1 MCAVLTVENP
11 RKEARTLRRLGT
23 LPASA
28 LFRRRDNGV
37 PTVHAQTG
45 VSCTMR
51 GCPNTTAQLCAYR
64 DRRDRTCSA
73 TICPA
78 HGIALAGIT
87 YCRRHAGTVQAI
99 GELATEPGG
108 RPDIND
114 RAPSLVDWIGRD
126 LDKDIRTLLARTA
139 RPGESVVA
147 DDAAR
152 LAHDFR
158 RNARW
163 ERSWR
168 LVEHTGPVLNITLHV
183 AENNDSL
190 VHVRVGTE
198 TVADGV
204 PPWIAR
210 RREGQDVE
218 AAIDISQRR
227 LFYRY
232 LEETI
237 SDAVAR
243 FRDRSDRIPQ

>member
-1 MCAVLTVENP
+1 MPTVEI
-11 RKEARTLRRLGT
+11 RRTDRRALRRLAT
-23 LPASA
+23 LPTGA
-28 LFRRRDNGV
+28 LFRRRDAAAAPAAAAGGV
-37 PTVHAQTG
+37 A
-45 VSCTMR
+45 CTMR
-51 GCPNTTAQLCAYR
+51 GCTNQTAQCCAYR
-64 DRRDRTCSA
+64 DRRERSCSA
-73 TICPA
+73 MICPA
-78 HGIALAGIT
+78 HGISLGGIT

-99 GELATEPGG
+99 GELAKDPSGC
-108 RPDIND
+108 PDIDD
-114 RAPSLVDWIGRD
+114 RAPSLVDWIARD

-139 RPGESVVA
+139 RPGESVIA
-147 DDAAR
+147 DDSAR

-168 LVEHTGPVLNITLHV
+168 LVEHTGPILNVTLHV
-183 AENNDSL
+183 AEDDSSL

-237 SDAVAR
+237 SDAVVR
-243 FRDRSDRIPQ
+243 FRDRSDRIAQ

>member
-1 MCAVLTVENP
+1 MVTVETP
-11 RKEARTLRRLGT
+11 RTDTSALRRLGA
-23 LPASA
+23 LPATA
-28 LFRRRDNGV
+28 LFRRRDRETQPAPVASGI
-37 PTVHAQTG
+37 A
-45 VSCTMR
+45 CTMR
-51 GCPNTTAQLCAYR
+51 GCDNDTAQLCAYR
-64 DRRDRTCSA
+64 DRRERSCSA
-73 TICPA
+73 AICPA

-99 GELATEPGG
+99 GELALDQSGH
-108 RPDIND
+108 PDIDD
-114 RAPSLVDWIGRD
+114 RAPSLVDWIARD
-126 LDKDIRTLLARTA
+126 LDRDIRTLLARAA
-139 RPGESVVA
+139 RPGESVIA

-168 LVEHTGPVLNITLHV
+168 LVEHTGPILNVTLHV
-183 AENNDSL
+183 AEDDDSL

-237 SDAVAR
+237 SEAVAR
-243 FRDRSDRIPQ
+243 FRDRSDRIDQ

>member
-1 MCAVLTVENP
+1 
-11 RKEARTLRRLGT
+11 
-23 LPASA
+23 
-28 LFRRRDNGV
+28 
-37 PTVHAQTG
+37 
-45 VSCTMR
+45 MR
-51 GCPNTTAQLCAYR
+51 GCDNRTAQLCAYR
-64 DRRDRTCSA
+64 DRRERSCA
-73 TICPA
+73 ITICPA
-78 HGIALAGIT
+78 HGISLGGIT

-99 GELATEPGG
+99 GELARDQSGH
-108 RPDIND
+108 PDIDD
-114 RAPSLVDWIGRD
+114 RAPSLVDWIARD
-126 LDKDIRTLLARTA
+126 IDRDIRTLLARSA

-158 RNARW
+158 RNSRW

-168 LVEHTGPVLNITLHV
+168 LVEHTGPILNVTLHV
-183 AENNDSL
+183 TEADDSQ

-198 TVADGV
+198 TVADGI

-237 SDAVAR
+237 SEAVAR
-243 FRDRSDRIPQ
+243 FRDRSDRIDQ

>member
-1 MCAVLTVENP
+1 
-11 RKEARTLRRLGT
+11 
-23 LPASA
+23 
-28 LFRRRDNGV
+28 
-37 PTVHAQTG
+37 
-45 VSCTMR
+45 MR
-51 GCPNTTAQLCAYR
+51 GCTNQTAQCCAYR
-64 DRRDRTCSA
+64 DRRERSCSVS
-73 TICPA
+73 ICPA
-78 HGIALAGIT
+78 HSISLGGIT

-99 GELATEPGG
+99 GELAQDPSGC
-108 RPDIND
+108 PDIND
-114 RAPSLVDWIGRD
+114 RAPSLVDWIARD

-139 RPGESVVA
+139 RPGESVIA
-147 DDAAR
+147 DDTAR
-152 LAHDFR
+152 LKHDFR

-168 LVEHTGPVLNITLHV
+168 LVEHTGPILNVTLHV
-183 AENNDSL
+183 AEDDSSL

-237 SDAVAR
+237 SDAVVR
-243 FRDRSDRIPQ
+243 FRDRSDRLAQ

>member
-1 MCAVLTVENP
+1 MLTVETP
-11 RKEARTLRRLGT
+11 RKDASALRRLGA
-23 LPASA
+23 LPATA
-28 LFRRRDNGV
+28 LFRRKEHSAPAARV
-37 PTVHAQTG
+37 ATG
-45 VSCTMR
+45 IACAMR
-51 GCPNTTAQLCAYR
+51 GCNNHTAELCAYR
-64 DRRDRTCSA
+64 DRRERSCA
-73 TICPA
+73 TAICPA
-78 HGIALAGIT
+78 HSISLGGVT

-99 GELATEPGG
+99 GELARDQSGH
-108 RPDIND
+108 PDVDD
-114 RAPSLVDWIGRD
+114 RAPSLVDWISRD
-126 LDKDIRTLLARTA
+126 LDKDIRRLLARTA
-139 RPGESVVA
+139 RPGESVIA

-152 LAHDFR
+152 LAHDFH

-168 LVEHTGPVLNITLHV
+168 LVEHTGPILNVTLHV
-183 AENNDSL
+183 TEDDDSL

-218 AAIDISQRR
+218 AAIDISQRQ

-237 SDAVAR
+237 SEAVVR
-243 FRDRSDRIPQ
+243 FRDRSDRIAQ

>member
-1 MCAVLTVENP
+1 
-11 RKEARTLRRLGT
+11 
-23 LPASA
+23 
-28 LFRRRDNGV
+28 
-37 PTVHAQTG
+37 
-45 VSCTMR
+45 MR
-51 GCPNTTAQLCAYR
+51 GCANDTAQPCAYR
-64 DRRDRTCSA
+64 DRRERCCSA
-73 TICPA
+73 MICPA
-78 HGIALAGIT
+78 HGISLGGT
-87 YCRRHAGTVQAI
+87 MYCRRHAGTLQAI
-99 GELATEPGG
+99 GALAQEPGG

-126 LDKDIRTLLARTA
+126 LDRDIRKLLGRTA
-139 RPGESVVA
+139 RPGESVIA
-147 DDAAR
+147 DDTAR

-168 LVEHTGPVLNITLHV
+168 VVDHTGPVLNVTLHV
-183 AENNDSL
+183 SEADASQ

-237 SDAVAR
+237 SDAVVR
-243 FRDRSDRIPQ
+243 FRDRSDCIAQ

>member
-1 MCAVLTVENP
+1 MI
-11 RKEARTLRRLGT
+11 
-23 LPASA
+23 
-28 LFRRRDNGV
+28 
-37 PTVHAQTG
+37 
-45 VSCTMR
+45 
-51 GCPNTTAQLCAYR
+51 
-64 DRRDRTCSA
+64 CS
-73 TICPA
+73 A
-78 HGIALAGIT
+78 HGISLGGIM
-87 YCRRHAGTVQAI
+87 YCRRHAGTLQAI
-99 GELATEPGG
+99 GALAQEPGG
-108 RPDIND
+108 RPDVND

-126 LDKDIRTLLARTA
+126 LDRDIRKLLGRTA
-139 RPGESVVA
+139 RPGESVIA
-147 DDAAR
+147 DDSAR

-168 LVEHTGPVLNITLHV
+168 VVDHTGPVLNVTLHV
-183 AENNDSL
+183 AEADASL

-198 TVADGV
+198 AVANGV

-237 SDAVAR
+237 SEAVVR
-243 FRDRSDRIPQ
+243 FRDRSDRIAQ

>member
-1 MCAVLTVENP
+1 
-11 RKEARTLRRLGT
+11 
-23 LPASA
+23 
-28 LFRRRDNGV
+28 
-37 PTVHAQTG
+37 
-45 VSCTMR
+45 
-51 GCPNTTAQLCAYR
+51 
-64 DRRDRTCSA
+64 
-73 TICPA
+73 
-78 HGIALAGIT
+78 
-87 YCRRHAGTVQAI
+87 
-99 GELATEPGG
+99 
-108 RPDIND
+108 
-114 RAPSLVDWIGRD
+114 
-126 LDKDIRTLLARTA
+126 
-139 RPGESVVA
+139 VVA

-168 LVEHTGPVLNITLHV
+168 LVEHTGPILNVTLHV
-183 AENNDSL
+183 AEDDDSL

-237 SDAVAR
+237 SEAVAR
-243 FRDRSDRIPQ
+243 FRDRSDSIDQ

>member
-1 MCAVLTVENP
+1 
-11 RKEARTLRRLGT
+11 
-23 LPASA
+23 
-28 LFRRRDNGV
+28 
-37 PTVHAQTG
+37 
-45 VSCTMR
+45 MR
-51 GCPNTTAQLCAYR
+51 GCSNRNAQLCAYR
-64 DRRDRTCSA
+64 DRRDRSCPA

-78 HGIALAGIT
+78 HGITLGGNS

-99 GELATEPGG
+99 GELA
-108 RPDIND
+108 RDLRALPDVDD

-126 LDKDIRTLLARTA
+126 IDKDIRTLLARTA
-139 RPGESVVA
+139 RPGESVLA
-147 DDAAR
+147 DQAAR
-152 LAHDFR
+152 RAHDFR
-158 RNARW
+158 RNSRW

-168 LVEHTGPVLNITLHV
+168 LVSHTGPILNVTLHI
-183 AENNDSL
+183 AGDDDSL

-243 FRDRSDRIPQ
+243 FRDRSDSIDH

>member
-1 MCAVLTVENP
+1 
-11 RKEARTLRRLGT
+11 
-23 LPASA
+23 
-28 LFRRRDNGV
+28 
-37 PTVHAQTG
+37 
-45 VSCTMR
+45 MR
-51 GCPNTTAQLCAYR
+51 GCTNKTAHPCAYR
-64 DRRDRTCSA
+64 DRRERACSA

-78 HGIALAGIT
+78 HSISLGGVL

-99 GELATEPGG
+99 GELAHDQSAY
-108 RPDIND
+108 PDVDD

-126 LDKDIRTLLARTA
+126 IDRDIRTLLARAA
-139 RPGESVVA
+139 RPGESVIA
-147 DDAAR
+147 DEAAR
-152 LAHDFR
+152 RTHDFR

-168 LVEHTGPVLNITLHV
+168 LVEHTGPILNVTLHV
-183 AENNDSL
+183 AEDNDSL

-243 FRDRSDRIPQ
+243 FRDRSDRIEQ

>member
-1 MCAVLTVENP
+1 V
-11 RKEARTLRRLGT
+11 
-23 LPASA
+23 
-28 LFRRRDNGV
+28 
-37 PTVHAQTG
+37 
-45 VSCTMR
+45 
-51 GCPNTTAQLCAYR
+51 
-64 DRRDRTCSA
+64 
-73 TICPA
+73 
-78 HGIALAGIT
+78 

-99 GELATEPGG
+99 GELAHDPSGH
-108 RPDIND
+108 PDLDD

-126 LDKDIRTLLARTA
+126 IDRDIRTLLARAA
-139 RPGESVVA
+139 RPGESVIA
-147 DDAAR
+147 DEAAR
-152 LAHDFR
+152 RTHDFH
-158 RNARW
+158 RNTRW

-168 LVEHTGPVLNITLHV
+168 LVEHTGPILNVTLHV
-183 AENNDSL
+183 AEDNDSL

-243 FRDRSDRIPQ
+243 FRDRSDRIEQ

>member
-1 MCAVLTVENP
+1 MLTVETS
-11 RKEARTLRRLGT
+11 RKEAGALRRLGA
-23 LPASA
+23 LPATA
-28 LFRRRDNGV
+28 LFRRRESSAPPARAASGI
-37 PTVHAQTG
+37 A
-45 VSCTMR
+45 CTMR
-51 GCPNTTAQLCAYR
+51 GCNNRTAELCAYR

-78 HGIALAGIT
+78 HSISLGGIR

-99 GELATEPGG
+99 GELARDPSG
-108 RPDIND
+108 RPDVND

-126 LDKDIRTLLARTA
+126 LDKDIRRLLARAA
-139 RPGESVVA
+139 RPGESIIG
-147 DDAAR
+147 DEAAR

-168 LVEHTGPVLNITLHV
+168 IVEHTGPILNVTLHV
-183 AENNDSL
+183 TERDDSL

-198 TVADGV
+198 AVAEGV

-237 SDAVAR
+237 SEAVDR
-243 FRDRSDRIPQ
+243 FRDRSDRIAQ

>member
-1 MCAVLTVENP
+1 MPPP
-11 RKEARTLRRLGT
+11 RA
-23 LPASA
+23 ASGIA
-28 LFRRRDNGV
+28 
-37 PTVHAQTG
+37 
-45 VSCTMR
+45 CTMH
-51 GCPNTTAQLCAYR
+51 GCANNTAQLCAYR
-64 DRRDRTCSA
+64 DRRERSCSA

-78 HGIALAGIT
+78 HGVSLGGNV

-99 GELATEPGG
+99 GELAHDPSGH
-108 RPDIND
+108 PDVDD
-114 RAPSLVDWIGRD
+114 RAPSLVDWVGRD
-126 LDKDIRTLLARTA
+126 LDRDIRTLLARAA
-139 RPGESVVA
+139 RPGESVIA
-147 DDAAR
+147 DNSAR

-158 RNARW
+158 RNPRW

-168 LVEHTGPVLNITLHV
+168 LVEHTGPILNVTLHV
-183 AENNDSL
+183 AVDDASL
-190 VHVRVGTE
+190 IHVRVGTE

-237 SDAVAR
+237 TEAVER
-243 FRDRSDRIPQ
+243 FRDRSDRIEQ

>member
-1 MCAVLTVENP
+1 
-11 RKEARTLRRLGT
+11 
-23 LPASA
+23 
-28 LFRRRDNGV
+28 
-37 PTVHAQTG
+37 
-45 VSCTMR
+45 MR
-51 GCPNTTAQLCAYR
+51 GCGNHTAQLCAYR
-64 DRRDRTCSA
+64 DRRERTCSA

-78 HGIALAGIT
+78 HGISLGGIT
-87 YCRRHAGTVQAI
+87 YCRRHAGTMQAI
-99 GELATEPGG
+99 GELARDQSG
-108 RPDIND
+108 RPDIDD

-126 LDKDIRTLLARTA
+126 IDRDIRTLLARAA
-139 RPGESVVA
+139 RPGESVIA
-147 DDAAR
+147 DDTAR
-152 LAHDFR
+152 LAHDFH

-168 LVEHTGPVLNITLHV
+168 LVEHTGPILNVTLHV
-183 AENNDSL
+183 AVDNDSL

-237 SDAVAR
+237 SEAVAR
-243 FRDRSDRIPQ
+243 FRDRSDRIDQ

>member
-1 MCAVLTVENP
+1 VLTVETP
-11 RKEARTLRRLGT
+11 RKESGALRRLGA
-23 LPASA
+23 LPATA
-28 LFRRRDNGV
+28 LFRRREHAALPPHAVSGV
-37 PTVHAQTG
+37 MCA
-45 VSCTMR
+45 MR
-51 GCPNTTAQLCAYR
+51 GCSNNTAQLCAYR
-64 DRRDRTCSA
+64 DRRERSCSA

-78 HGIALAGIT
+78 HSISLGGVV

-99 GELATEPGG
+99 GELAHIQSG
-108 RPDIND
+108 RPDVDD

-126 LDKDIRTLLARTA
+126 IDRDIRTLLARAA
-139 RPGESVVA
+139 RPGESVIA
-147 DDAAR
+147 DESAR
-152 LAHDFR
+152 RTHDHH
-158 RNARW
+158 RNTRW

-168 LVEHTGPVLNITLHV
+168 LVEHTGPVLNVTLHV
-183 AENNDSL
+183 AEDNDSL

-210 RREGQDVE
+210 RREGRDVE

-243 FRDRSDRIPQ
+243 FRDRSDSIEQ

>member
-1 MCAVLTVENP
+1 MPTVETP
-11 RKEARTLRRLGT
+11 RKDTSALRRLGT
-23 LPASA
+23 LPATA
-28 LFRRRDNGV
+28 LFRRREHVAPAPPPASGI
-37 PTVHAQTG
+37 A
-45 VSCTMR
+45 CTMG
-51 GCPNTTAQLCAYR
+51 GCSNATAQLCAYR
-64 DRRDRTCSA
+64 DRRERSCAA

-78 HGIALAGIT
+78 HGISLGGRT

-99 GELATEPGG
+99 GELARDQSA
-108 RPDIND
+108 RPDVDD

-126 LDKDIRTLLARTA
+126 IDRDIRTLLARAA
-139 RPGESVVA
+139 RPGETVIA

-168 LVEHTGPVLNITLHV
+168 LIESTGPILNVTLHV
-183 AENNDSL
+183 AQDDDSL
-190 VHVRVGTE
+190 VRVRVGTE

-210 RREGQDVE
+210 RRDGQDVE

-237 SDAVAR
+237 SEAVAR
-243 FRDRSDRIPQ
+243 FRDRSDRIAQ

>member
-1 MCAVLTVENP
+1 M
-11 RKEARTLRRLGT
+11 LRRLGA
-23 LPASA
+23 LPATA
-28 LFRRRDNGV
+28 LFRRREHSSPPARAASGI
-37 PTVHAQTG
+37 A
-45 VSCTMR
+45 CTMR
-51 GCPNTTAQLCAYR
+51 GCSNHTAELCAYR
-64 DRRDRTCSA
+64 DRRERSCA
-73 TICPA
+73 AMICPA
-78 HGIALAGIT
+78 HRISLGGVS

-99 GELATEPGG
+99 GELARDRSGH
-108 RPDIND
+108 PDVDD

-126 LDKDIRTLLARTA
+126 LDKDIRRLLARAA
-139 RPGESVVA
+139 RPGESVIA
-147 DDAAR
+147 DEVTR
-152 LAHDFR
+152 LAHDFH

-168 LVEHTGPVLNITLHV
+168 LVEHTGPILNVTLHV
-183 AENNDSL
+183 AEDDDSL

-232 LEETI
+232 LEATI
-237 SDAVAR
+237 SEAVAR
-243 FRDRSDRIPQ
+243 FRDRSDRIDR

>member
-1 MCAVLTVENP
+1 VVAVETP
-11 RKEARTLRRLGT
+11 RKDTKPRRLGV
-23 LPASA
+23 LPATA
-28 LFRRRDNGV
+28 LFRRRG
-37 PTVHAQTG
+37 PSRPKAASASG
-45 VSCTMR
+45 IACTMR
-51 GCPNTTAQLCAYR
+51 GCANHTAQLCAYR
-64 DRRDRTCSA
+64 DRRERSCST

-78 HGIALAGIT
+78 HGISLGGTT

-99 GELATEPGG
+99 GELAHDQSGH
-108 RPDIND
+108 PDIDD
-114 RAPSLVDWIGRD
+114 RAPSLVDWIARD
-126 LDKDIRTLLARTA
+126 LDRDIRTLLARAA
-139 RPGESVVA
+139 RPGQSVLA

-152 LAHDFR
+152 LKHDFR

-168 LVEHTGPVLNITLHV
+168 LVEHTGTVLNVTLHV
-183 AENNDSL
+183 AEDDDSL
-190 VHVRVGTE
+190 IHVRVGTE

-210 RREGQDVE
+210 RRDGQDVE

-237 SDAVAR
+237 SEAVAR
-243 FRDRSDRIPQ
+243 FRDRSDRIEQ

>member
-1 MCAVLTVENP
+1 
-11 RKEARTLRRLGT
+11 
-23 LPASA
+23 
-28 LFRRRDNGV
+28 
-37 PTVHAQTG
+37 
-45 VSCTMR
+45 MR
-51 GCPNTTAQLCAYR
+51 GCTNHTAQPCAYR
-64 DRRDRTCSA
+64 DRRERSCPA
-73 TICPA
+73 TICSA
-78 HGIALAGIT
+78 HGISIGGST
-87 YCRRHAGTVQAI
+87 YCRRHAGTLQAI
-99 GELATEPGG
+99 GELA
-108 RPDIND
+108 RDQSAHPDIDD
-114 RAPSLVDWIGRD
+114 RAPSLVDWIARD
-126 LDKDIRTLLARTA
+126 IDKDIRRLLARTA
-139 RPGESVVA
+139 RPGETVIA

-168 LVEHTGPVLNITLHV
+168 LIEHTGPILSVTLHV
-183 AENNDSL
+183 TDDDDSL

-237 SDAVAR
+237 SEAVAR
-243 FRDRSDRIPQ
+243 FRDRSDCIEQ

>member
-1 MCAVLTVENP
+1 MRACAN
-11 RKEARTLRRLGT
+11 
-23 LPASA
+23 
-28 LFRRRDNGV
+28 
-37 PTVHAQTG
+37 H
-45 VSCTMR
+45 
-51 GCPNTTAQLCAYR
+51 TAQPCAYR
-64 DRRDRTCSA
+64 DRRERSCST

-78 HGIALAGIT
+78 HGILLGGNT

-99 GELATEPGG
+99 GELARDQSG
-108 RPDIND
+108 RPDIDD
-114 RAPSLVDWIGRD
+114 RAPSLVDWIARD
-126 LDKDIRTLLARTA
+126 LDKDIRTLLARAA
-139 RPGESVVA
+139 RPGQSVLA

-152 LAHDFR
+152 LKHDFR

-168 LVEHTGPVLNITLHV
+168 LVEHTGTVLNVTLHV
-183 AENNDSL
+183 AAADDSL
-190 VHVRVGTE
+190 IHVRVGTE

-210 RREGQDVE
+210 RRDGQDVE

-237 SDAVAR
+237 SEAVAR
-243 FRDRSDRIPQ
+243 FRDRSDRIDQ

>member
-1 MCAVLTVENP
+1 MLTVETP
-11 RKEARTLRRLGT
+11 RKEANALRRLGA
-23 LPASA
+23 LPATA
-28 LFRRRDNGV
+28 LFRRREHSAPPAAVASGIE
-37 PTVHAQTG
+37 
-45 VSCTMR
+45 CTMR
-51 GCPNTTAQLCAYR
+51 GCGNRTAQLCAYR
-64 DRRDRTCSA
+64 DRRERSCSA

-78 HGIALAGIT
+78 HSISLGGVT

-99 GELATEPGG
+99 GELALDQSAH
-108 RPDIND
+108 PDIDD

-126 LDKDIRTLLARTA
+126 IDRDIRTLLARSA

-152 LAHDFR
+152 RAHDFR

-168 LVEHTGPVLNITLHV
+168 LVEHTGPILNVTLHV
-183 AENNDSL
+183 TEDDDSL
-190 VHVRVGTE
+190 VHVRVGCE

-243 FRDRSDRIPQ
+243 FRDRSDKIDQ

>member
-1 MCAVLTVENP
+1 VLTVETP
-11 RKEARTLRRLGT
+11 RKDASALRRLGA
-23 LPASA
+23 LPATA
-28 LFRRRDNGV
+28 LFRRREQSPPPARAASGI
-37 PTVHAQTG
+37 A
-45 VSCTMR
+45 CTMR
-51 GCPNTTAQLCAYR
+51 GCANHTAQLCAYR
-64 DRRDRTCSA
+64 DRRERSCSA
-73 TICPA
+73 KICPA
-78 HGIALAGIT
+78 HSILLGGIT

-99 GELATEPGG
+99 GELAGDQSG
-108 RPDIND
+108 HPDIDD
-114 RAPSLVDWIGRD
+114 RAPSLVDWIARD
-126 LDKDIRTLLARTA
+126 LDRDIRTLLARAA
-139 RPGESVVA
+139 RPGESVIA
-147 DDAAR
+147 DDSAR

-158 RNARW
+158 RNSRW

-168 LVEHTGPVLNITLHV
+168 LVEHTGPILNVTLHV
-183 AENNDSL
+183 AEADDSL

-237 SDAVAR
+237 SEAVAR
-243 FRDRSDRIPQ
+243 FRDRSDRVDK

>member
-1 MCAVLTVENP
+1 VLTAETP
-11 RKEARTLRRLGT
+11 RRDSSALRRLGA
-23 LPASA
+23 LPATA
-28 LFRRRDNGV
+28 LFRRREHVAPKPAPASGI
-37 PTVHAQTG
+37 T
-45 VSCTMR
+45 CTMR
-51 GCPNTTAQLCAYR
+51 SCTNDTARLCAYR
-64 DRRDRTCSA
+64 DRRERSCTA
-73 TICPA
+73 AICPA
-78 HGIALAGIT
+78 HGISVGGRT

-99 GELATEPGG
+99 GELA
-108 RPDIND
+108 RDQSAHPDVDD

-126 LDKDIRTLLARTA
+126 IDRDIRTLLARAA
-139 RPGESVVA
+139 RPGETVLA

-168 LVEHTGPVLNITLHV
+168 LIESTGPILNVTLHV
-183 AENNDSL
+183 AQDDDSL
-190 VHVRVGTE
+190 VRVRVGTE

-210 RREGQDVE
+210 RRDGQDVE

-237 SDAVAR
+237 SEAVAR
-243 FRDRSDRIPQ
+243 FRDRSDRLAQ

>member
-1 MCAVLTVENP
+1 MLTVETP
-11 RKEARTLRRLGT
+11 RKESGALRRLGA
-23 LPASA
+23 LPATA
-28 LFRRRDNGV
+28 LFRRREHPLPAPRPASALV
-37 PTVHAQTG
+37 
-45 VSCTMR
+45 CTMR
-51 GCPNTTAQLCAYR
+51 GCANRSAQLCAYR
-64 DRRDRTCSA
+64 DRRERSCSA

-78 HGIALAGIT
+78 HSISLGGVV

-99 GELATEPGG
+99 GELALDQSGH
-108 RPDIND
+108 PDVDD

-126 LDKDIRTLLARTA
+126 IDRDIRRLLARAA
-139 RPGESVVA
+139 RPGESVLA
-147 DDAAR
+147 DESAR
-152 LAHDFR
+152 RTHDFR
-158 RNARW
+158 RNTRW

-168 LVEHTGPVLNITLHV
+168 LVEHTGPILNVTLHV
-183 AENNDSL
+183 TEDNDSL

-243 FRDRSDRIPQ
+243 FRDRSDRIEQ